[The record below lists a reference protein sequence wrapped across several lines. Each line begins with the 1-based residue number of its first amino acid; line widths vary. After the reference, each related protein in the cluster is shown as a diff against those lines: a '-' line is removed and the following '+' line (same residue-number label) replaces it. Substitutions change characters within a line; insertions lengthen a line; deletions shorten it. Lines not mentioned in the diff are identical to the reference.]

1 MKNLFFVRRVLSSF
15 FPPAVVSGINLFE
28 TTYRQKKGPLGPVT
42 EKSHSGATPQAW
54 LGPKA
59 RIGHGFDLSPHLCCV
74 HLGSVWLHLG
84 EEWLLH
90 LWWSF

>member
-1 MKNLFFVRRVLSSF
+1 M
-15 FPPAVVSGINLFE
+15 VSGINLFE
-28 TTYRQKKGPLGPVT
+28 TSYRQKKGPLGPVT